1 MRRDHELERRLRE
14 TQVPGG
20 AEAEERSWEI
30 VRAAYADRTPV
41 RPTYRA
47 RRLALALAAGAALL
61 AIGLSPAGAKVGDW
75 VRDVVGEEDAKP
87 ELKTLPAAG
96 EILVESGDGVW
107 IVRDDG
113 SKRLLGDYDEATWS
127 PNGVYVA
134 VTDGERLLAVDP
146 EGEVRWE
153 IEAPADVHDPR
164 WVGTEVD
171 TRVAYRSGR
180 DLWVVAGDGSGERLI
195 AEDMA
200 PVAPAWRPLGET
212 KLGTAGPHVVAYLD
226 GDGKPQAV
234 DADTGRKTAV
244 TAAEKAAFATMGVGS
259 GASPRVPS
267 PTQPRSALVRRRDSG
282 SELVLVG
289 EGKGARTLLSGPGE
303 LTEPTWSPDG
313 RWILV
318 GWVEADQWV
327 FINAD
332 QPRRVIGFDNI
343 AEQLDPEGNY
353 SRSYLK
359 RLGAGDGDFPR
370 VAGWILP
377 QRP

>member
-1 MRRDHELERRLRE
+1 MKRERDRELKRRLAE
-14 TQVPGG
+14 LPMNGES
-20 AEAEERSWEI
+20 EAEERSWEV

-47 RRLALALAAGAALL
+47 RRLAIAAAVGAALL

-113 SKRLLGDYDEATWS
+113 SKHRLGDYDEATWS

-134 VTDGERLLAVDP
+134 VTDGDRLLAVTP
-146 EGEVRWE
+146 EGDVRWE
-153 IEAPADVHDPR
+153 VEAPAPVHDPR

-171 TRVAYRSGR
+171 TRVAYRSGG
-180 DLWVVAGDGSGERLI
+180 DLWVVAGDGSGERVV
-195 AEDMA
+195 AEDVA
-200 PVAPAWRPLGET
+200 PVAPVWRPLGDT
-212 KLGTAGPHVVAYLD
+212 KVGPVGPHVVAYLN

-234 DADTGRKTAV
+234 DTDTGRKTA
-244 TAAEKAAFATMGVGS
+244 TTESEKAAFRTMGVGPD
-259 GASPRVPS
+259 ASARVPS
-267 PTQPRSALVRRRDSG
+267 PTQPRSALVGHRG
-282 SELVLVG
+282 GPSELILFADR
-289 EGKGARTLLSGPGE
+289 GKFRTLFSGPGR

-313 RWILV
+313 RWLLI
-318 GWVEADQWV
+318 GWVDANQWL

-332 QPRRVIGFDNI
+332 DPTRVKPFDNI
-343 AEQLDPEGNY
+343 TEQFD
-353 SRSYLK
+353 
-359 RLGAGDGDFPR
+359 GAPGEFPR
-370 VAGWILP
+370 VAGWVLP